1 MPRLAGKHANFSRYF
16 CNSRQKNHSV
26 NVFTFCWH
34 LSFFSMFSTRGLTCC
49 IFKICLQVQIEP
61 EIWKIIHIHNCFF
74 SFVLQSNCYHY
85 SGIFQ
90 VLKLDWIAI
99 GFFWT
104 YFIGMAMLAG
114 KLIRYSTLVQTKI
127 SQQLVV
133 AHNLVKMSV
142 VTRRLIHP
150 LRADILACLS
160 RKSTGVTDSVT
171 WLHSIK
177 STS

>member
-1 MPRLAGKHANFSRYF
+1 M
-16 CNSRQKNHSV
+16 
-26 NVFTFCWH
+26 
-34 LSFFSMFSTRGLTCC
+34 
-49 IFKICLQVQIEP
+49 
-61 EIWKIIHIHNCFF
+61 
-74 SFVLQSNCYHY
+74 
-85 SGIFQ
+85 
-90 VLKLDWIAI
+90 LKLDWIAI

-104 YFIGMAMLAG
+104 YFIGMAMLVG